1 MTLLRASGES
11 FGASRGASWQPF
23 AALRSAL
30 VVSWEPLGSLLE
42 TLGGLL
48 GPAWGSRAPS
58 RKKDGAFWAARGTP
72 KSVPRPKK
80 STKRRQEAPKKPLR
94 ALLGRRFGQT
104 LLEQSDDTLFDN
116 PLVTVFHYFCSKFV
130 DFSIDLEIRFL
141 IQLTSAS
148 DAKIKT
154 RFVRDMRFTS

>member
-1 MTLLRASGES
+1 MEALGALLR
-11 FGASRGASWQPF
+11 
-23 AALRSAL
+23 RS
-30 VVSWEPLGSLLE
+30 GSLP
-42 TLGGLL
+42 
-48 GPAWGSRAPS
+48 GPSWGSRAPS

-116 PLVTVFHYFCSKFV
+116 PLDTVLHYFCSKFV
-130 DFSIDLEIRFL
+130 VFSIDLEIRFL

-148 DAKIKT
+148 DVKIKT
-154 RFVRDMRFTS
+154 RFVRGMRFTS

>member
-1 MTLLRASGES
+1 M
-11 FGASRGASWQPF
+11 
-23 AALRSAL
+23 
-30 VVSWEPLGSLLE
+30 E

-116 PLVTVFHYFCSKFV
+116 PLDTVFYYFCSKFL
-130 DFSIDLEIRFL
+130 DFSVDLEIRFL